1 MESNPQSE
9 PNYPM
14 ESIHLMESI
23 PVIKIPFQNGKLNHN
38 SQFLNLRNHNT
49 SSLHYVESELDPFT
63 AERPPS
69 NREQREEVHAVPHPA
84 RGQDH
89 ARPQDVLQQRRGRR
103 RGRGADRHHA
113 VQRGTSKHE
122 VVVVAE
128 RAGATGRAKLTPGQK
143 CREASEY

>member
-23 PVIKIPFQNGKLNHN
+23 PVIKIPFQNGKLNRN

-49 SSLHYVESELDPFT
+49 SSLHYVGSELDPFT

-69 NREQREEVHAVPHPA
+69 NREQREEVHAVPHPG
-84 RGQDH
+84 RGQDLT
-89 ARPQDVLQQRRGRR
+89 RPQDGLQRRWQKRR
-103 RGRGADRHHA
+103 RGADRIRA
-113 VQRGTSKHE
+113 LQRRASKYE
-122 VVVVAE
+122 V
-128 RAGATGRAKLTPGQK
+128 GRAKLTQSTANTHGDYRVQVDPSG
-143 CREASEY
+143 